1 MTESFLKRSIRR
13 TFARVL
19 RLYFREI
26 EATGEPP
33 TRATQGRIFVANHV
47 NGLVD
52 PALVLTM
59 CDCAISPIA
68 KSTLWDIP
76 GLRWLLDVAEA
87 VPVVRR
93 RDNPEK
99 SATDNDSIFEKIGA
113 HLTRGGNV
121 LIFPEGTSHNEPGVL
136 PLRTGAARMLLRAK
150 NEGATELSFQA
161 VGLEFDARDTFRSR
175 VLVLYGPVRNL
186 RELAGRDDDALI
198 QTMAEQ
204 MHADLEA
211 LLVTADSWE
220 ERVLIARVAALFAN
234 EKRDKSLREWNAIG
248 RRVEYARSV
257 LAKSEPSKLTELKDA
272 VREYFARLEI
282 AKTSDELVSGA
293 ASSSAASPALSLL
306 WPLAAIGAVLYWLP
320 YQLPRFVA
328 TRLRGSPDVVS
339 TYKLGVGLAAYPS
352 WVALLCTLCLWR
364 IPFPYAVAALVLV
377 VVSPWATLLWLDRRD
392 RNRTL
397 GSLPGK
403 EVLVPLQAKRK
414 ELLTRLEAASTAIEA
429 PTAQTS

>member
-1 MTESFLKRSIRR
+1 MTESLLKRSIRR
-13 TFARVL
+13 GFGKIL

-33 TRATQGRIFVANHV
+33 TSATQGRIFVANHV

-93 RDNPEK
+93 RDNPDK
-99 SATDNDSIFEKIGA
+99 SAADNDSIFEKIAA
-113 HLTRGGNV
+113 HLKRGGNV

-136 PLRTGAARMLLRAK
+136 PLKSGAARMLLRAK
-150 NEGATELSFQA
+150 NEGASELSFQA

-175 VLVLYGPVRNL
+175 VLVVYGPVRSL
-186 RELAGRDDDALI
+186 SALSASDDGALI

-204 MHADLEA
+204 MHADLDE

-234 EKRDKSLREWNAIG
+234 EKRDDSLREWNAIG
-248 RRVEYARSV
+248 RRVEGARTV
-257 LAKSEPSKLTELKDA
+257 LAQSDPSTLSALKDA
-272 VREYFARLEI
+272 VREYFARLEV

-293 ASSSAASPALSLL
+293 ASASSGSSALALL
-306 WPLAAIGAVLYWLP
+306 WPLAALGAVLYWFP

-328 TRLRGSPDVVS
+328 TKLRGSPDVVS
-339 TYKLGVGLAAYPS
+339 TYKLGVGLAAYPF
-352 WVALLCTLCLWR
+352 WIALLSTVCLWR
-364 IPFPYAVAALVLV
+364 IPFPWVVAALALVL
-377 VVSPWATLLWLDRRD
+377 VSPWATLAWMDRRD
-392 RNRTL
+392 RNRSLGTL
-397 GSLPGK
+397 PSK
-403 EVLVPLQAKRK
+403 EVLGPLQAQRK
-414 ELLTRLEAASTAIEA
+414 QLLLRLEAVSAQIE
-429 PTAQTS
+429 TSQTL